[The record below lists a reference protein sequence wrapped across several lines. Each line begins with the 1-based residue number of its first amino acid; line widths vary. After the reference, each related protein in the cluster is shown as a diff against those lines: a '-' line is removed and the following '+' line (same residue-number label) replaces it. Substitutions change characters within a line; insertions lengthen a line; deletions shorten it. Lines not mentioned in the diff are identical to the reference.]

1 MDSFSF
7 QVLHRDS
14 SSQARVGRLETPH
27 GIVPTPVFMPVGTA
41 ATVKTVRS
49 EDLRQ
54 LLRASILLS
63 NTYHLYLRPG
73 TDVLE
78 AAGGIHRFMNWHG
91 PVLTDSGGYQ
101 VFSLAQSRKITED
114 GVVFQSHIDGSRHLF
129 TPERVVDIQRRIGA
143 DVMMA
148 FDECP
153 PYPCDEAY
161 ARRSMEL
168 THRWLL
174 RCAEQYEKTTPF
186 YGYDQAM
193 FPIVQG
199 SVYPKLRTESAR
211 FVTQV
216 PAPGYA
222 IGGLAV
228 GEPEDQMYAI
238 LDLVTPLLPA
248 DKPRYLMG
256 VGTPANI
263 LEAVARGVDM
273 FDCVMPTRN
282 ARHGML
288 FTWQGVLQIKN
299 ARWQKCF
306 KPLNPDL
313 FGEEGYTLAYLHH
326 LFRAGELLAFQL
338 ATLHNLHFYLSLM
351 ETIREKIAA
360 GTFAAWKDEVISIFS
375 QKL

>member
-129 TPERVVDIQRRIGA
+129 TPESVVDIQRRIGA